1 MTPMHPE
8 NVAIVKALVSV
19 AWADGEF
26 RSQEK
31 EMLDALLE
39 AFGANDDQTK
49 SLRAYA
55 ETKRSLDDVPI
66 EDLSS
71 DDVRV
76 LINHAVLLTFVD
88 GQQDPV
94 ERKFVENLASF
105 LGIPDAEVT
114 ALMAAAEDRAKSHLD
129 LLKQ

>member
-1 MTPMHPE
+1 MHLE

-26 RSQEK
+26 RAPEK
-31 EMLDALLE
+31 EMLDALLD
-39 AFGANDDQTK
+39 AFGATEEQAK
-49 SLRAYA
+49 ELRTYS

-76 LINHAVLLTFVD
+76 LINHAILLTFVD
-88 GQQDPV
+88 GSQDPA
-94 ERKFVENLASF
+94 ERKFVEQLASF
-105 LGIPDAEVT
+105 LGIPDPEIH
-114 ALMAAAEDRAKSHLD
+114 ALVNAAEERAKSHLD
-129 LLKQ
+129 LLKS